1 MALTSIIIFLQAWM
15 LFEENKSLE
24 LLDPAV
30 RDGCSP
36 AELEQAATCIQVGL
50 LCVQESPSQRPQMAA
65 VIPMMSHQQAL
76 ERPLRPVVCMP
87 VSTLADL
94 NVQEDTSGNVE
105 LTITN
110 LEGR

>member
-1 MALTSIIIFLQAWM
+1 M

-30 RDGCSP
+30 RDGCSL

-50 LCVQESPSQRPQMAA
+50 LCVQESPSQRPQMAV
-65 VIPMMSHQQAL
+65 VIPMLSQQQVPG
-76 ERPLRPVVCMP
+76 RPFRPVVCMP
-87 VSTLADL
+87 ASTPADL
-94 NVQEDTSGNVE
+94 LDVQEDTSGNFQMI
-105 LTITN
+105 ITE